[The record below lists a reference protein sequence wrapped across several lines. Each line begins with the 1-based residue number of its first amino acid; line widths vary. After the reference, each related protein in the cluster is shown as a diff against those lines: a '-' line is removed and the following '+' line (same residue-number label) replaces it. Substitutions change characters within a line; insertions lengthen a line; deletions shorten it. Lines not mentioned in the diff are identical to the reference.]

1 MIGRE
6 RELAALERHLDA
18 LRGGPGVLAVA
29 GEPGIGKTRLL
40 DELAARAR
48 ARDSLVLADELHLS
62 AKTVE
67 MHLTRSYAKLGTGR
81 RAALARILAD
91 AESGS

>member
-48 ARDSLVLADELHLS
+48 DSLVLADELHLS

-67 MHLTRSYAKLGTGR
+67 MHLTRSYAKLGIGR